1 MQFTFVSVDILE
13 KDPTHQGCMGETDS
27 QTRAVRGAGHET
39 SLAGTE
45 RSRSEVYGGARRRL
59 EGVKKYPYLPQE
71 QGLSMRAST
80 SHQVCCSLR
89 PKCHP

>member
-27 QTRAVRGAGHET
+27 QTRAVRDAGHET

-45 RSRSEVYGGARRRL
+45 RSRSEVCGGGKEKA
-59 EGVKKYPYLPQE
+59 GGCQE
-71 QGLSMRAST
+71 VPVPPTGTRPVYAGLHLSPGLLQPA
-80 SHQVCCSLR
+80 
-89 PKCHP
+89 P